1 MLKFLLL
8 IGLILELKHP
18 NVHTCKA
25 KEILTL
31 LVAIMFMQQNQIQSS
46 V

>member
-1 MLKFLLL
+1 MLKFLLV

-18 NVHTCKA
+18 NVPTCKA